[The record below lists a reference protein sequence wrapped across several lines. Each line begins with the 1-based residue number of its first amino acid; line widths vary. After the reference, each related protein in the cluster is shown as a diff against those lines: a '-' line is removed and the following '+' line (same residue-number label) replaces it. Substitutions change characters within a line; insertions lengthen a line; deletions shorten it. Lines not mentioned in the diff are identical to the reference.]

1 MASLAELR
9 VKIGGIRSTQ
19 QITKA
24 MKMIA
29 GARLARAQKHAQDA
43 ANFACRLQDIFYSS
57 VYGAGGSSNREE
69 GPGGRW
75 RGFQK
80 GVQSNDCALLLV
92 TSDKGLCGGFNNSI
106 LHAADEF
113 IKGRAHA
120 GSVSLFVVG
129 RKAKEYCQRNTIT
142 PAASYTNV
150 FSSLDREQVSRIG
163 IELVKHCEEMGI
175 TRMAALYNKSKS
187 IMRQVPTQDELW
199 PLPEPAPVEQGLIPQ
214 ALAVRACEPSPEAV
228 FDEFFPLY
236 IQARIRQ
243 VLSASYASELAARM
257 TAMDSASR
265 NAQKLID
272 EFTLTMNNVRQS
284 GITRELS
291 EIIGASEVLK

>member
-29 GARLARAQKHAQDA
+29 GARLGRAQKHAQDA
-43 ANFACRLQDIFYSS
+43 ANFASRLEDIFYRLLP
-57 VYGAGGSSNREE
+57 GAGSPSDREGEPSRWSS
-69 GPGGRW
+69 
-75 RGFQK
+75 FQNP
-80 GVQSNDCALLLV
+80 VQANTCALLLV
-92 TSDKGLCGGFNNSI
+92 SSDKGLCGGFNNSI
-106 LHAADEF
+106 LHAAGEF
-113 IKGRAHA
+113 IKAQTKD

-129 RKAKEYCQRNTIT
+129 RKAHEYCLRNNIT
-142 PAASYTNV
+142 PVASYTNV
-150 FSSLDREQVSRIG
+150 FSSLDREQVARIG
-163 IELVKHCEEMGI
+163 IDLVKHCEELGI
-175 TRMAALYNKSKS
+175 RRMVALYNKSKS
-187 IMRQVPTQDELW
+187 IMRQVPAQEELW
-199 PLPEPAPVEQGLIPQ
+199 PLPKPASLERGAIPQ
-214 ALAVRACEPSPEAV
+214 DLEARVCEPSPEAV
-228 FDEFFPLY
+228 FDQFFPLY

-291 EIIGASEVLK
+291 EIIGASEVFK

>member
-29 GARLARAQKHAQDA
+29 GARLGRAQKHALEA
-43 ANFACRLQDIFYSS
+43 VNFASRLQEIFYGSL
-57 VYGAGGSSNREE
+57 YDAGGTRALDGE
-69 GPGGRW
+69 PGRW
-75 RGFQK
+75 HAFQK
-80 GVQSNDCALLLV
+80 GAPTDTCVLV
-92 TSDKGLCGGFNNSI
+92 LVSSDKGLCGGFNNGI
-106 LHAADEF
+106 LHAANEF
-113 IKGRAHA
+113 RKGQKE

-129 RKAKEYCQRNTIT
+129 RKALEYCQRNNIT
-142 PAASYTNV
+142 PLASFTNV
-150 FSSLDREQVSRIG
+150 FTAMDREQISRIG
-163 IELVKHCEEMGI
+163 VDLVKQCEERGI
-175 TRMAALYNKSKS
+175 MRIMALHNKSKS
-187 IMRQVPTQDELW
+187 IMRQVVVQDEIW
-199 PLPEPAPVEQGLIPQ
+199 PLPPPPA
-214 ALAVRACEPSPEAV
+214 AVPASACVPAGAAGICEPSPEAV

-236 IQARIRQ
+236 IQAKIRQ
-243 VLSASYASELAARM
+243 ILSVSYASELAARM

-291 EIIGASEVLK
+291 EIIGASEVFK

>member
-29 GARLARAQKHAQDA
+29 GARLGRAQKRAGDA
-43 ANFACRLQDIFYSS
+43 AVFASRLQEIFYALLCK
-57 VYGAGGSSNREE
+57 AGGRGDSE
-69 GPGGRW
+69 GEPGRW
-75 RGFQK
+75 NKFRK
-80 GVQSNDCALLLV
+80 DVHADSCVLILV

-106 LHAADEF
+106 LHAASGF
-113 IKGRAHA
+113 IKSRNEGA
-120 GSVSLFVVG
+120 VSIFAVG
-129 RKAKEYCQRNTIT
+129 RKAYEYCQRSNIT
-142 PAASYTNV
+142 PAAFYTNV
-150 FSSLDREQVSRIG
+150 FASLDREQVSRMG
-163 IELVKHCEEMGI
+163 IELIKHCEERGI
-175 TRMAALYNKSKS
+175 MQITALYNKSKS
-187 IMRQVPTQDELW
+187 IMRQVTVHDRVWPMQD
-199 PLPEPAPVEQGLIPQ
+199 PGDH
-214 ALAVRACEPSPEAV
+214 AVTRVSGGGTVTAREPSPEAI

-236 IQARIRQ
+236 IQAKIRQ
-243 VLSASYASELAARM
+243 VLSVSYASELAARM

>member
-29 GARLARAQKHAQDA
+29 GARLGRAQKHALDA
-43 ANFACRLQDIFYSS
+43 AAFSSRLQDIFYGSL
-57 VYGAGGSSNREE
+57 YAAGGTRDLE
-69 GPGGRW
+69 GEPGRW
-75 RGFQK
+75 HNFQK
-80 GVQSNDCALLLV
+80 SPQTDTCVLV
-92 TSDKGLCGGFNNSI
+92 LVSSDKGLCGGFNNSI
-106 LHAADEF
+106 LHAAGEF
-113 IKGRAHA
+113 IKGQGS

-129 RKAKEYCQRNTIT
+129 RKAQEYCQRNSIT
-142 PAASYTNV
+142 PAASFTNV
-150 FSSLDREQVSRIG
+150 FASLDREQVARIG
-163 IELVKHCEEMGI
+163 VDLVKHCEERGI
-175 TRMAALYNKSKS
+175 IRIIALYNKSKS
-187 IMRQVPTQDELW
+187 IMRQVPVQEELW
-199 PLPEPAPVEQGLIPQ
+199 PLPPPPASEQVSACRRG
-214 ALAVRACEPSPEAV
+214 AAVGACEPSPEAV

-236 IQARIRQ
+236 IQAKIRQ
-243 VLSASYASELAARM
+243 VLSVSYASELAARM

-291 EIIGASEVLK
+291 EIIGASEVFK